1 LGCQLISFFKSDVI
15 PADLFIFIF
24 IFSGEKLETG
34 DAMMNGTKMEELAL
48 LDKPCWSLRASLRLN
63 QLRLSLPLSL
73 RACLIL
79 HLTQLLELRP
89 LLRTIEL

>member
-1 LGCQLISFFKSDVI
+1 M

-34 DAMMNGTKMEELAL
+34 DSMMNGTKMEELAL

-79 HLTQLLELRP
+79 HLTQLQSTRLGLVVYS
-89 LLRTIEL
+89 L